1 METRWLG
8 EVTGERCWSATKSI
22 NYPSGRPHVIVI
34 LSKCLSA
41 SACFFLILLAACSL
55 EESDAKGIFVQGTEI
70 AYGTLQ
76 VRNNPKSS
84 PSAYSIHNTT
94 IFFRVVHF
102 ENHSIVL
109 SYELDELSFSR
120 QKKEEGKTQSY
131 LCYVRS
137 WSVLPFFHF
146 VILRGWHILLSCVHT
161 TTTLTPASAHSITWF
176 TCVQINHRKHK
187 RVSHDTVL
195 RLED

>member
-1 METRWLG
+1 MLW
-8 EVTGERCWSATKSI
+8 
-22 NYPSGRPHVIVI
+22 P
-34 LSKCLSA
+34 
-41 SACFFLILLAACSL
+41 CFFLILAACSL

-120 QKKEEGKTQSY
+120 QKRRRRKNTVLFL
-131 LCYVRS
+131 LCAIMIRATIF
-137 WSVLPFFHF
+137 PFC
-146 VILRGWHILLSCVHT
+146 HITRMSHT
-161 TTTLTPASAHSITWF
+161 TIMRAHHNHTH
-176 TCVQINHRKHK
+176 TCKCALYHMIHMRTNKSPK
-187 RVSHDTVL
+187 A
-195 RLED
+195 

>member
-1 METRWLG
+1 MLW
-8 EVTGERCWSATKSI
+8 
-22 NYPSGRPHVIVI
+22 P
-34 LSKCLSA
+34 
-41 SACFFLILLAACSL
+41 CFFLILAACSL
-55 EESDAKGIFVQGTEI
+55 EESDAKGIFDQGTEI

-120 QKKEEGKTQSY
+120 QKKKKKEKHSPIFVMCDHDPCYHFSILSY
-131 LCYVRS
+131 YEDGTHYYHACTPHSHLQVRT
-137 WSVLPFFHF
+137 
-146 VILRGWHILLSCVHT
+146 LSD
-161 TTTLTPASAHSITWF
+161 AY
-176 TCVQINHRKHK
+176 K
-187 RVSHDTVL
+187 
-195 RLED
+195 